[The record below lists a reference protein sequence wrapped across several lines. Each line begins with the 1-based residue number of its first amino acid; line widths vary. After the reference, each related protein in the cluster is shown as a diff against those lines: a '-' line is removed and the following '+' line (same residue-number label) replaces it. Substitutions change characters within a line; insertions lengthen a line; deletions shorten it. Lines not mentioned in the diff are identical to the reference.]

1 MKRYLWITLLVVALF
16 VHPTPAKAEGC
27 GWNVLCVLGITQVM
41 DRDAQRREE
50 EKRLDLQIQANL
62 NTSNQELQRIQNARY
77 ESDNQREI
85 AIRNAE
91 LAHQDYQK
99 QLDVWKDQQL
109 AIFDNQ
115 TKALI
120 EAGHDQANIA
130 QRGIVEAA
138 GTARAKIAWDSS
150 YNIITVLVVG
160 AIVVAFAHRRN
171 QSAAV
176 PPTVVYVP
184 QPVLPPPPA
193 YTQIPVTRVQ
203 GYIEE
208 GLDDPDAFWMATAQG
223 RPVQPVNRQIRV
235 VNNALPDHTQY
246 LTKGHEQ

>member
-1 MKRYLWITLLVVALF
+1 MKRYLWITVLVGLLF
-16 VHPTPAKAEGC
+16 VQPTPAKAEGC

-77 ESDNQREI
+77 ESDNQRQI

-91 LAHQDYQK
+91 LASEQYK
-99 QLDVWKDQQL
+99 AQLDAWKEQQL
-109 AIFDNQ
+109 NIFDNQ

-138 GTARAKIAWDSS
+138 GTARAKLAWDSS

-160 AIVVAFAHRRN
+160 AIVVAFAHRRS
-171 QSAAV
+171 QTAAV

-184 QPVLPPPPA
+184 QPVLPPPPT
-193 YTQIPVTRVQ
+193 YPQVETIHVQ
-203 GYIEE
+203 GYIVEE
-208 GLDDPDAFWMATAQG
+208 KGIADDFWAETVHA
-223 RPVQPVNRQIRV
+223 RPVQPVGRQIRV

-246 LTKGHEQ
+246 ITKGDKL

>member
-27 GWNVLCVLGITQVM
+27 GWNVLCVLGVTQVM

-77 ESDNQREI
+77 ADDNQRQI

-91 LAHQDYQK
+91 LASEQYK
-99 QLDVWKDQQL
+99 AQLDAWKEQQL
-109 AIFDNQ
+109 NIFDNQ

-150 YNIITVLVVG
+150 YNIITILVVG
-160 AIVVAFAHRRN
+160 AIVVAFTHRRS
-171 QSAAV
+171 QTAAV

-184 QPVLPPPPA
+184 QPMLTPPPT

-208 GLDDPDAFWMATAQG
+208 GLDDAEDFWMATAQG

-235 VNNALPDHTQY
+235 INNALPDNQQY
-246 LTKGHEQ
+246 LTQGDEQ